1 MVIDETLLSTEI
13 VNRGVDLSGPD
24 AGARKFSVRVRR
36 RLPDFVQSVNLK
48 YVKLG
53 YYYMISNGM
62 LLAAAALPLL
72 AVVFGME
79 MSGNLGRSDFVVVI
93 PLLGLLSLTL
103 YVFYMSKSTPIYL
116 VDFACC
122 KPNDDLKVT
131 KDQFIDIARKSGTF
145 KEESLEYMK
154 RLLESSGIGD
164 ETYVPKSIGFPEKDR
179 MSLNVTRAE
188 ASMVVFDAID
198 VLFEKT
204 GIKPKDIGVL
214 VVNCSTFNPTPSLS
228 AMIINRYK
236 MRVDILSSNLGGMGC
251 SAGIIAL
258 DLAQDI
264 LRANPNRYA
273 LVVSTEI
280 VSSMWYSGNNPS
292 MLIPNCFFRMGCS
305 TILLSN
311 RRRDYHRSKY
321 RLEHIIRTHHGS
333 NDQAFRSIYQ
343 DEDDQNKKGL
353 KIDKSLV
360 QIGGEALKENLTTLG
375 PMVLP
380 FTEQFYFFKNLIQ
393 RKLTGAKIKPYI
405 PNYTLAFTH
414 LCINAASKTLLD
426 ELKRNLNLTEEN
438 MEASRATLH
447 RFGNTSSSSIW
458 YELAYLEA
466 KDRVKPGNRVLQ
478 LQLGSG
484 FKCNS
489 ISWVALNGV
498 RKSCNWMHNPWI
510 DCIDRYPQR
519 SCL

>member
-264 LRANPNRYA
+264 LRANPNR
-273 LVVSTEI
+273 
-280 VSSMWYSGNNPS
+280 
-292 MLIPNCFFRMGCS
+292 
-305 TILLSN
+305 
-311 RRRDYHRSKY
+311 
-321 RLEHIIRTHHGS
+321 
-333 NDQAFRSIYQ
+333 SIYQ